1 MNLLFQYPSD
11 TMLRLCY
18 ISIIKLENNIT
29 LLRIFLKDNKP
40 QKRQHKIYPGKT
52 LDGKNPAK
60 ELPQY
65 IRCQIQAKTNTRDK
79 RVSLSPPPYLA
90 ETKYAP
96 EQEVAAQN

>member
-1 MNLLFQYPSD
+1 
-11 TMLRLCY
+11 MLEKCY
-18 ISIIKLENNIT
+18 ILIIKPENNIT

-65 IRCQIQAKTNTRDK
+65 IRCQIQAKTKTRDK
-79 RVSLSPPPYLA
+79 RVSLLLLISLRPNLHLNKRLQPKT
-90 ETKYAP
+90 ECVTNEAP
-96 EQEVAAQN
+96 SWV